1 MPEDRITAMA
11 TIPSSDVNAPR
22 DASLTQR
29 RAGILYPA
37 SGLHHCPF
45 CGTPAEALWEL
56 NYDTGMLRVGERL
69 LRLTPIEA
77 DILAALAS
85 PPGRVLSTDRLIMRV
100 WGGAEPASADHA
112 LWVHIFTLRRRLRAG
127 GASGALAI
135 ASLRGRGYVLLQER
149 YEPVGKEQT
158 PEDGRQMTDD
168 R

>member
-1 MPEDRITAMA
+1 MPDDRGQKAVLPT
-11 TIPSSDVNAPR
+11 S
-22 DASLTQR
+22 
-29 RAGILYPA
+29 GIRYPA

-56 NYDTGMLRVGERL
+56 SYSTGMLRVGERL

-112 LWVHIFTLRRRLRAG
+112 LWVHIFTLRRRLRAA
-127 GASGALAI
+127 GAGGALAI
-135 ASLRGRGYVLLQER
+135 ASLRGRGYLLLQER
-149 YEPVGKEQT
+149 YEPAGSEMKRQRGEQSEPVGE
-158 PEDGRQMTDD
+158 PAGDEAGP
-168 R
+168 

>member
-1 MPEDRITAMA
+1 MPDDRGQKAVLPT
-11 TIPSSDVNAPR
+11 SSMR
-22 DASLTQR
+22 TTQAQR
-29 RAGILYPA
+29 SVVPA

-45 CGTPAEALWEL
+45 CGTPAAALWEL
-56 NYDTGMLRVGERL
+56 NYSTGMLRVGERL

-77 DILAALAS
+77 DILAALSS

-127 GASGALAI
+127 GAGGALAI

-149 YEPVGKEQT
+149 YEPVGEA
-158 PEDGRQMTDD
+158 
-168 R
+168 